1 MTPRR
6 PMSRA
11 LAAAAVTTLALTA
24 LPAAV
29 RAQVPPQLAHQGRL
43 TTANGT
49 PVQGSTTFHFRL
61 YDRGVG
67 GEPIWAE
74 TLDVPVEDGFYTVQL
89 GEQTPLPIEAF
100 TGSPLYLGVQI
111 EGDAEMTG
119 RVALTSVPY
128 AFRAAT
134 ADDATG
140 DITPRSVT
148 VDGRQVIDARGRWTG
163 DPSGLEGPQGPEGP
177 PGAVGPAGVPGP
189 AGERGPQGPEG
200 APGPA
205 ADPLFVATELALN
218 AAFLADV
225 VDLLVANHV
234 ADLRGPAGPAG
245 APGSQGP
252 QGPAGESGPVGP
264 QGPAGPPGSDA
275 TLPAGAVMAFAT
287 AECPAGWQPADGQG
301 GRPDLRGRFPIGAGP
316 LPQGGVPVAV
326 GDTGGSH
333 RFRVGGR
340 ANEFACCNSDQGMS
354 GVMFEWIGE
363 AGIVR
368 INPVGDNHEDRWSN
382 EAQHLP
388 PFAGLLYCIKV

>member
-1 MTPRR
+1 MISRRLAPR
-6 PMSRA
+6 PAAALIAA
-11 LAAAAVTTLALTA
+11 LAAAALSAG
-24 LPAAV
+24 PAA
-29 RAQVPPQLAHQGRL
+29 AQVPPQLAHQGRL

-49 PVQGSTTFHFRL
+49 PVQGATTFHFRL

-67 GEPIWAE
+67 GEPLWAE

-119 RVALTSVPY
+119 RVVLTSVPY
-128 AFRAAT
+128 AFRAAS
-134 ADDATG
+134 ADDVTG
-140 DITPRSVT
+140 DIAPRTVT

-163 DPSGLEGPQGPEGP
+163 DPAGLVGPAGPEGP
-177 PGAVGPAGVPGP
+177 AGSAGPAGPPGP

-205 ADPLFVATELALN
+205 ADPLVVATELALDVT
-218 AAFLADV
+218 FLTEV
-225 VDLLVANHV
+225 VDLLLANHL
-234 ADLRGPAGPAG
+234 AELRGPAGNEGARGEAGPPGPAG
-245 APGSQGP
+245 EVGPVGPPGP
-252 QGPAGESGPVGP
+252 QGPAGT
-264 QGPAGPPGSDA
+264 DA
-275 TLPAGAVMAFAT
+275 TIPVGAVMAFAR
-287 AECPAGWQPADGQG
+287 AECPAGWSPADGQA
-301 GRPDLRGRFPIGAGP
+301 GRPDLRGRFPLGAGP

-333 RFRVGGR
+333 RFRLGGR

-363 AGIVR
+363 TGIVR
-368 INPVGDNHEDRWSN
+368 INPVGDNNEDRWSN

-388 PFAGLLYCIKV
+388 PYAGLLYCIKD